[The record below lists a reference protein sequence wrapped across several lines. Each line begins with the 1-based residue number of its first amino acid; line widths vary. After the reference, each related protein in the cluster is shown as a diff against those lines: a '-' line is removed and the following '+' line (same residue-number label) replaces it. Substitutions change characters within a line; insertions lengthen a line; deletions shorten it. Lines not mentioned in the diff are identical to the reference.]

1 MMRSPRMKAAV
12 LAIGLMA
19 FAAADLRA
27 ADDTAEVFYVQAAKA
42 KLKAEPKMDAKN
54 LADLKRGD
62 SLTVLQ
68 KQEIWFQVSYGAGKE
83 SKTGWISKL
92 FVNAHKPVGAADL
105 SNDVKEE
112 SVEKSSRKRA
122 ANYAVSAST
131 RGLSEERVREG
142 REQYEADFQGLE
154 KVDAA
159 RVPAAELDKFQ
170 KSGSL
175 SNE

>member
-1 MMRSPRMKAAV
+1 MDFKTFV
-12 LAIGLMA
+12 L
-19 FAAADLRA
+19 
-27 ADDTAEVFYVQAAKA
+27 
-42 KLKAEPKMDAKN
+42 
-54 LADLKRGD
+54 
-62 SLTVLQ
+62 
-68 KQEIWFQVSYGAGKE
+68 
-83 SKTGWISKL
+83 
-92 FVNAHKPVGAADL
+92 HKPVGAADL

-175 SNE
+175 SSE